1 MYENQEFH
9 LINKALL
16 STKKSLEDVTG
27 SESEAVLQ
35 IGQAKEDMIRALSHI
50 TSIDHQLIFETM
62 FDQDKDFNNV

>member
-1 MYENQEFH
+1 LYENQEFH

>member
-1 MYENQEFH
+1 LYENQEFH

-16 STKKSLEDVTG
+16 STKKSLEDATG

-62 FDQDKDFNNV
+62 LDQDKDFNNV

>member
-1 MYENQEFH
+1 MYDNQEFH

-16 STKKSLEDVTG
+16 STKKSLEDVMG
-27 SESEAVLQ
+27 SESDAVLQ

-62 FDQDKDFNNV
+62 FDQKQDINNV